1 MDDLHLG
8 KLGLVFTRSVETRS
22 AKSTFAANLLLN
34 RIIAEHIDLG
44 IDSRKIS
51 DVVVKG
57 LEALCSH
64 SSEHPSSEIIACIEN
79 ISVLDNID
87 IIVVRE
93 VIERYLKLTS
103 HSDVLI
109 GLLYGLGKASRR
121 SQGNTDV
128 VMHYMKEA
136 ILFGIRSAKV
146 KQKSIQ
152 CIGDLVFSG
161 IILGSGMTDELKELL
176 AWIFRQEES
185 QTVLRAIMTGLSR
198 VIQSGSISLHDHLRS
213 AIHHTKELIQ
223 RIWEGAICVD
233 DRLYSDSLRTIGLI
247 GLASEVLNE
256 ISEQSGFEQNA
267 HSELLNNLRSPK
279 TQVVVAALSSIKV
292 IFRTK
297 VNNEIH
303 IRLEELIERTLSSL
317 EGQNRWDFD
326 STASICG
333 RLNVLSSSIDA
344 FRELS
349 EVLGECDGQRIIDLC
364 ATVEAKKLSRY
375 NKSIGNH
382 IYSLKQQLLQLGS
395 VV

>member
-1 MDDLHLG
+1 
-8 KLGLVFTRSVETRS
+8 
-22 AKSTFAANLLLN
+22 
-34 RIIAEHIDLG
+34 
-44 IDSRKIS
+44 
-51 DVVVKG
+51 
-57 LEALCSH
+57 
-64 SSEHPSSEIIACIEN
+64 
-79 ISVLDNID
+79 
-87 IIVVRE
+87 
-93 VIERYLKLTS
+93 
-103 HSDVLI
+103 
-109 GLLYGLGKASRR
+109 
-121 SQGNTDV
+121 
-128 VMHYMKEA
+128 
-136 ILFGIRSAKV
+136 
-146 KQKSIQ
+146 
-152 CIGDLVFSG
+152 
-161 IILGSGMTDELKELL
+161 MTDELKELL

-333 RLNVLSSSIDA
+333 RLNVLSSAIDA

-382 IYSLKQQLLQLGS
+382 ISSLKQQLLQLGS
-395 VV
+395 IV